1 MPSESLAFFIYRYIK
16 IKKTAINIPR
26 KRLTKNTNHFF
37 KEFVSLMLIIE
48 NKKPNVPVIAD
59 KYANISSAL

>member
-1 MPSESLAFFIYRYIK
+1 LAFFIYRFNQ
-16 IKKTAINIPR
+16 IKKTKINIPK

-48 NKKPNVPVIAD
+48 NKKPNVPVIAY
-59 KYANISSAL
+59 KYANISSALK